1 MPVFT
6 AWWMGSPIWIATITL
21 KTSNR
26 PSRSIM
32 SCFEPYFLGTYIIH
46 ISQCSFAA
54 IHISA
59 GDFFSMGDYGRHHFH
74 PFSHGRIH
82 LFPWPPVET
91 GAQQQSQRPSPQQ
104 IPSRRGGSSKA
115 QKCSEAHLGDFSDN
129 PVRIEPSSK

>member
-59 GDFFSMGDYGRHHFH
+59 GDFFPWETMVDTIFIHF
-74 PFSHGRIH
+74 PMAESTFSHG
-82 LFPWPPVET
+82 LPWRPGHSSSRKGPVHSKSQVA
-91 GAQQQSQRPSPQQ
+91 GAAPARPRSVAKLTWGISATIQ
-104 IPSRRGGSSKA
+104 
-115 QKCSEAHLGDFSDN
+115 
-129 PVRIEPSSK
+129 